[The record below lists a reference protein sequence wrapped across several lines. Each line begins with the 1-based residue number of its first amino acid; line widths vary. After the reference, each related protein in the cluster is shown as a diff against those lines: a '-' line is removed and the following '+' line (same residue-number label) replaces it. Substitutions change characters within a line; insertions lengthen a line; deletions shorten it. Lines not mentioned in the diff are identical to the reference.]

1 MYKAL
6 TIAGSDS
13 GGGAGI
19 QADLKTFAA
28 LKVYGTS
35 VITSVTAQN
44 SQGVQGRYDIPAH
57 FVAKQMDSVLG
68 DIGAHAVKTGMLA
81 NAEIVSAVAAKLK
94 EYGVSRLVVDPVLV
108 AKSGHFLLGPEG
120 WEGLKKEL
128 FPLALVVTPNIDE
141 AEALTGLSI
150 QGEKDMVEAA
160 RRIQDWGPK
169 FVIVKGGHL
178 AGEEAVDILFDGK
191 EVLRFSSP
199 RLLTSNIHG
208 TGCTFAAAITAL
220 LAKGWE
226 VPEAVEKAKEYLR
239 QAMTA
244 GRPVGAGYGCLH
256 HLAPYYSWEDD

>member
-13 GGGAGI
+13 GGGAGL

-44 SQGVQGRYDIPAH
+44 TRGVQGRYDIPAH
-57 FVAKQMDSVLG
+57 FVAQQLDSVLG
-68 DIGAHAVKTGMLA
+68 DIGADAVKTGMLA
-81 NAEIVSAVAAKLK
+81 NAEIVSTVATKLK
-94 EYGVSRLVVDPVLV
+94 EYGINRLVVDPVFV
-108 AKSGHFLLGPEG
+108 AKSGHFLLGPDA
-120 WEGLKKEL
+120 WEVLKEEL
-128 FPLALVVTPNIDE
+128 FPLALVVTPNLDE

-150 QGEKDMVEAA
+150 QSEKDMVEAA
-160 RRIQDWGPK
+160 QRIWDWGPK
-169 FVIVKGGHL
+169 FVVVKGGHL

-199 RLLTSNIHG
+199 RLLISNTHG

-220 LAKGWE
+220 LAKGWG
-226 VPEAVEKAKEYLR
+226 VPEAVGRAKEYLR
-239 QAMTA
+239 QAMIA
-244 GRPVGAGYGCLH
+244 GRPVGKGYGCLH